1 MAIKTAVIPVAGFG
15 TRFLP
20 ATKAMPKEMMPVV
33 GKPVIQY
40 VVEECVASGIENIV
54 LVTGMSKRAVEDHFD
69 YNFELQ
75 TMLKKQGKDALREEV
90 KHIADMANFI
100 YIRQKGPYGNGT
112 PVLNARHVV
121 SNEPFV
127 VVWGDEF
134 LSSKKPRVKQLI
146 EVYEKYTDPVL
157 TAIPTDKKGQSRF
170 GIIDP
175 AAEVESGVV
184 QVNGIVE
191 KPGPEKAPSKMA
203 AIGGYLLTPD
213 IFDILEKTKRG
224 KDGEVWLVDAIFE
237 LAKKRP
243 IYAKKIEGIYRDIG
257 TIEAWLTTN
266 VEMALADKKYG
277 KNFKK
282 DLKKIC
288 KDL

>member
-1 MAIKTAVIPVAGFG
+1 MAITTAVIPVAGFG

-33 GKPVIQY
+33 DKPVIQY
-40 VVEECVASGIENIV
+40 VVEECVESGIKNIV

-75 TMLKKQGKDALREEV
+75 TMLKKQGKHELREEV
-90 KHIADMANFI
+90 KNIADMANFI

-112 PVLNARHVV
+112 PVWNARHVIGD
-121 SNEPFV
+121 EPFI

-134 LSSKKPRVKQLI
+134 LTSKKPRVKQLI
-146 EVYEKYTDPVL
+146 EVYNKYTDPVL

-175 AAEVESGVV
+175 AAEVEPGIV
-184 QVNGIVE
+184 QVKGIIE
-191 KPGPEKAPSKMA
+191 KPGPDKAPSKLA

-213 IFDILEKTKRG
+213 IFDELAKTKRG
-224 KDGEVWLVDAIFE
+224 KDGEVWLVDAIFA
-237 LAKKRP
+237 LGKKRP
-243 IYAKKIEGIYRDIG
+243 IYAKKIEGVYRDIG
-257 TIEAWLTTN
+257 TIEAWLQTN
-266 VEMALADKKYG
+266 IDMALVNKKYG
-277 KNFKK
+277 QNTKK
-282 DLKKIC
+282 YIKQIC

>member
-1 MAIKTAVIPVAGFG
+1 MSIKTAVIPVAGYG

-20 ATKAMPKEMMPVV
+20 TTKAMPKEMMPVV

-69 YNFELQ
+69 YNYELQ
-75 TMLKKQGKDALREEV
+75 TWLKKQGKTELRREI
-90 KHIADMANFI
+90 KNIADMANFI

-112 PVLNARHVV
+112 PVLNARHIIGD
-121 SNEPFV
+121 NPFI

-134 LSSKKPRVKQLI
+134 ITSKKPRVKQLI
-146 EVYEKYTDPVL
+146 EVYEKYSDPVL
-157 TAIPTDKKGQSRF
+157 TAIPTDKKGLSRF

-175 AAEVESGVV
+175 AAEVEPGVI
-184 QVNGIVE
+184 QVKGIVE
-191 KPGPEKAPSKMA
+191 KPGPEKAPSKLA

-213 IFDILEKTKRG
+213 IFEILAKTKRG
-224 KDGEVWLVDAIFE
+224 KDNEVWLVDAIFA
-237 LAKKRP
+237 LAKKRA
-243 IYAKKIEGIYRDIG
+243 IYAKRIEGIYRDIG
-257 TIEAWLTTN
+257 TVEAWLQTN
-266 VEMALADKKYG
+266 VDMALTDKKFG

-282 DLKKIC
+282 HLKKIC